1 MPISELIFMGLLG
14 VAGILGFRKGFISQV
29 TMFIGLCLGIWLA
42 IRFAGLVGEYLAPY
56 GVPAGEKGYIISFV
70 VVFAGVV
77 LGVYFLGRFATR
89 VLKVLMLGWVDKLAG
104 LLFGVLKAAL
114 ILSVLLAVLAR
125 AGVNDKLFSQEAQE
139 GLFYRTLSGFAP
151 TFYPSLRNLGA
162 TVMKGLQE
170 TDLQNNTSPENDD

>member
-1 MPISELIFMGLLG
+1 MPISEFIFMGLLG

-42 IRFAGLVGEYLAPY
+42 IRFAGLVGESLAPY
-56 GVPAGEKGYIISFV
+56 GVPAGEKGYII
-70 VVFAGVV
+70 
-77 LGVYFLGRFATR
+77 
-89 VLKVLMLGWVDKLAG
+89 GWVDKLAG

-151 TFYPSLRNLGA
+151 TLYPSLRNLGT